1 MKKLFIALMLS
12 LPLCIKP
19 VCVYADEIPSGEVIA
34 EGVETE
40 QDLADKV
47 SEFLGEYLNANV
59 VADIVSWLMSS
70 GVLAFALSL
79 LVKVRKYKDM
89 SGKEIV
95 KEFEDK
101 IGDYLKDN
109 FNKLSDTE
117 IAKITGALKS
127 VEETQETLMKVLLLM
142 QDSTTKGK
150 VALLDYLG
158 TKTHSE
164 SVKADAETLAEKL
177 EEEIKVKE
185 EVVEKIGEEYTEIF

>member
-12 LPLCIKP
+12 LPLCIRP
-19 VCVYADEIPSGEVIA
+19 VCVYADEIPSGEVIT

-40 QDLADKV
+40 QELADKV